1 MFPTIS
7 FEELLPEVLKLE
19 AVGCKDWL
27 TNKVDRSVTGR
38 VAMQQC
44 AGEIQLPLN
53 NLGVVALDY
62 QGKRGVA
69 TSIGHA
75 PAAALISAE
84 AGSRLAIAEALTNLV
99 WAHIEGGLSGVS
111 LSANWMWP
119 CKNEGEDA
127 RLYSAVK
134 AASDFAQALGINIPT
149 GKDSLSMTQKYPDG
163 KKVYA
168 PGTVIISA
176 VGEVSDVRKVVSP
189 TLDPSLGS
197 TLLYINMSR
206 TALTLGGS
214 SAAQALG
221 EQGGAAP
228 DVANAAYFAAA
239 FTAVQ
244 TLVEKGLALAG
255 HDVSSGGLATT
266 LLEMTFANLE
276 GGLEVDL
283 TPLGALNTA
292 LFAENPALVLQVQ
305 DAVRVKEMLHSYG
318 VEAVAIGCPTQ
329 ARTVRLFHNGQKY
342 KLDIDELR
350 DVWYKPSYLLDRRQS
365 GEQQAKARF
374 ENYKNQ
380 PIRYRFPQ
388 HFTGTFAEY
397 GIDPHRRT
405 ASGIR
410 AATIREKGCQCERE
424 TAWALHLAGFDVKDV
439 HMTDLVSGIETLEDV
454 NVVVFVGGF
463 ANSDVLGS
471 AKGWAGAFLYNPK
484 ARQALE
490 NFYARPDTLSLGICN
505 GCQLMV
511 ELGLITP
518 NDKQKPRLLRN
529 DSCKFESGFT
539 GVEIPQSNSVMLG
552 SLGGAT
558 LGIWV
563 AHGEGKFELPL
574 GADKYNV
581 ALRYAYDAYPAN
593 PNGSPNA
600 VAGICSADGRHLAM
614 MPHPERAIHPWTCAY
629 IPTLNRSDEVTPWIE
644 AFVNA
649 RKWVVK
655 NSGKATRS

>member
-7 FEELLPEVLKLE
+7 FEELLPAVLELE

-53 NLGVVALDY
+53 NLGAVALDY
-62 QGKRGVA
+62 QGRRGVA

-84 AGSRLAIAEALTNLV
+84 AGSRLAIAEALTNIV
-99 WAHIEGGLSGVS
+99 WAPIEGGLSGIS

-127 RLYSAVK
+127 RLYRAVK
-134 AASDFAQALGINIPT
+134 AASDFAQALGVNIPT

-163 KKVYA
+163 KKVCA

-176 VGEVSDVRKVVSP
+176 VGEVSDVRRIVSP
-189 TLDPSLGS
+189 VLNPTLGS
-197 TLLYINMSR
+197 ALLYINMSR
-206 TALTLGGS
+206 SALTLGGS

-221 EQGGAAP
+221 EPGGAPP
-228 DVANAAYFAAA
+228 DVADAACFADA

-244 TLVEKGLALAG
+244 ALVEKGMVLAG
-255 HDVSSGGLATT
+255 HDVSSGGLVTT
-266 LLEMTFANLE
+266 LLEMTFANME
-276 GGLEVDL
+276 GGMEVDL

-305 DAVRVKEMLHSYG
+305 DVAQVKELLHRHG

-329 ARTVRLFHNGQKY
+329 ARMVRLFHNGQKY
-342 KLDIDELR
+342 KLRIDELR
-350 DVWYKPSYLLDRRQS
+350 DLWYKPSYLLDRRQS
-365 GEQQAKARF
+365 GEEQAKARF
-374 ENYKNQ
+374 DGYKNQ

-388 HFTGTFAEY
+388 HFSGTFAEY
-397 GIDPHRRT
+397 GLDPHRRT

-424 TAWALHLAGFDVKDV
+424 TAWALHLAGFDVRDV
-439 HMTDLVSGIETLEDV
+439 HMTDLVSGAETLEDV
-454 NVVVFVGGF
+454 NMAVFVGGF

-505 GCQLMV
+505 GCQLMA
-511 ELGLITP
+511 ELGLIASG
-518 NDKQKPRLLRN
+518 DRQKPRLLHN
-529 DSCKFESGFT
+529 DSRKFESGFI
-539 GVEIPQSNSVMLG
+539 GVEIPQNSSVMFG
-552 SLGGAT
+552 SLSGAT

-563 AHGEGKFELPL
+563 AHGEGKLALPPD
-574 GADKYNV
+574 AQACSV
-581 ALRYAYDAYPAN
+581 VLRYAYDAYPAN
-593 PNGSPNA
+593 PNGSPGA
-600 VAGICSADGRHLAM
+600 VAGVCSANGRHIAM
-614 MPHPERAIHPWTCAY
+614 MPHLERAIHPWTCAY
-629 IPTLNRSDEVTPWIE
+629 MPHLNRADDVTPWIE

-649 RKWVVK
+649 RKWVEK
-655 NSGKATRS
+655 MRG